1 MGRYVKWCCFLD
13 LRCIRLANPKRITIS
28 GYLPVVSNYYRMASG
43 GWIEM
48 TAVPKA
54 DMGGSMEQRCFY
66 RFQKVDGSGDVNKTQ
81 YYDTFAYTAGGY
93 QSPAQ
98 VPASGEPPGSAVS
111 KLFYAEVL
119 EQQRWWRE
127 ELASERMTT
136 LDLPADGATDGAM
149 LAKMSAHSVVR
160 DMITRRNTYFPK

>member
-43 GWIEM
+43 GWTEM

-66 RFQKVDGSGDVNKTQ
+66 RFQKVDGSGNVTKTQ
-81 YYDTFAYTAGGY
+81 FYDTFAYTAGGY

-98 VPASGEPPGSAVS
+98 VPASGEPPGPNSHRGVACS
-111 KLFYAEVL
+111 CEVV
-119 EQQRWWRE
+119 W
-127 ELASERMTT
+127 
-136 LDLPADGATDGAM
+136 P
-149 LAKMSAHSVVR
+149 
-160 DMITRRNTYFPK
+160 RRAWGLHGRHFHCRS